1 LEMRE
6 WRVASLA
13 EIDDPGAREFRAGD
27 GDWPFRGFVVRWQ
40 GAVYAYANSCAHL
53 GHPLNLDPEGFF
65 NPDRTLLLCSSHGAV
80 FEPDTGLCAAGPC
93 VGASLRGLAVRVADG
108 EIYVAAPETMRGN

>member
-1 LEMRE
+1 
-6 WRVASLA
+6 
-13 EIDDPGAREFRAGD
+13 
-27 GDWPFRGFVVRWQ
+27 
-40 GAVYAYANSCAHL
+40 
-53 GHPLNLDPEGFF
+53 
-65 NPDRTLLLCSSHGAV
+65 LLLCSSHGAV